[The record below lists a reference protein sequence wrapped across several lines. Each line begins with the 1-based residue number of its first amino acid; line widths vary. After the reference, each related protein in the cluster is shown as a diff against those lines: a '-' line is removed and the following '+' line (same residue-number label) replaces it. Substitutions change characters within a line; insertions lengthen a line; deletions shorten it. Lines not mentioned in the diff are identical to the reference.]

1 MNPTAFTD
9 VRTQLVLLSG
19 AELGELASFIAAQ
32 SGRARKT
39 VERHLRWFL
48 LENPARRQ
56 EDPLAYGLRAADQLV
71 GCILL
76 SPQVFCFAG
85 NEFLLMGSS
94 SFYVDEHHRG
104 QGGRIFLQ
112 YCRLAR
118 QHSLFGTSANAEAA
132 ALWKAAGAHP
142 LPQTD
147 HEYFGI
153 LNWPPIT
160 EELAHRKSS
169 NSAVSRLAGSSMGS
183 VLGWLRPSRIDFDDE
198 AELILLG
205 SAEQVSDL
213 ELPNQPTKLTALRDA
228 SYLRWRYFSGH
239 DTTAAVFAFRSRQ
252 PDRDVMVTVNCR
264 TRGYRAQIRTLNV
277 LDVYPEI
284 STPEGLRMVSAL
296 IARYKNVVDAIV
308 LRNLNPELQ
317 EVFSG
322 RNFQK
327 RTFDA
332 PIGWVLDKF
341 SLLPKTD
348 WYLVP
353 ADGDG
358 LI

>member
-1 MNPTAFTD
+1 MNAPAFTD
-9 VRTQLVLLSG
+9 VRTRPVSLSEP
-19 AELGELASFIAAQ
+19 ELGELASFIAAQ
-32 SGRARKT
+32 SGRDRES
-39 VERHLRWFL
+39 VELHLRWFL

-56 EDPLAYGLRAADQLV
+56 EDPLACGLRSADQLV

-76 SPQVFCFAG
+76 SPQMFRFEAR
-85 NEFLLMGSS
+85 NILLMGSS

-104 QGGRIFLQ
+104 HGGRIFLQ

-118 QHSLFGTSANAEAA
+118 QHPLFGTSANVTAAE
-132 ALWKAAGAHP
+132 LWKAAAAHP
-142 LPQTD
+142 IPYTD

-153 LNWPPIT
+153 LNWPPVA
-160 EELAHRKSS
+160 EEIAHRKSS
-169 NSAVSRLAGSSMGS
+169 SSVISRLAGSSIANIA
-183 VLGWLRPSRIDFDDE
+183 GWFQPLQIEPDDE
-198 AELILLG
+198 VKLTVLG

-213 ELPNQPTKLTALRDA
+213 KLPNQPMKLTALRDTA
-228 SYLRWRYFSGH
+228 YLRWRYFSGH
-239 DTTAAVFAFRSRQ
+239 DPSTAVFAFRSRE
-252 PDRDVMVTVNCR
+252 PDRDVLVTVNCR
-264 TRGYRAQIRTLNV
+264 TRGYRNQIRTLNL

-284 STPEGLRMVSAL
+284 STQEWPRMVSAL

-317 EVFSG
+317 EVFSK

-327 RTFDA
+327 RNFDA
-332 PIGWVLDKF
+332 PIGWLLDKF
-341 SLLPKTD
+341 SLLPKTE

>member
-1 MNPTAFTD
+1 MNAPALID
-9 VRTQLVLLSG
+9 VRTHLVALSET
-19 AELGELASFIAAQ
+19 ELGELTTFIAVQ
-32 SGRARKT
+32 SGRDRES
-39 VERHLRWFL
+39 VQRHLRWFL

-56 EDPLAYGLRAADQLV
+56 EDPLAYGLRSADQLV

-76 SPQVFCFAG
+76 SPQVFHFESAHT
-85 NEFLLMGSS
+85 LLMGSS
-94 SFYVDEHHRG
+94 SFYVDEFHRG

-132 ALWKAAGAHP
+132 KLWKAAGAHP
-142 LPQTD
+142 IPHTD

-153 LNWPPIT
+153 LNWPPVA

-169 NSAVSRLAGSSMGS
+169 SSAISRLAGGS
-183 VLGWLRPSRIDFDDE
+183 IAKIAGWFRPLRCDYDG
-198 AELILLG
+198 AKLTLLG

-213 ELPNQPTKLTALRDA
+213 KLPNQPLKLTALRDSA
-228 SYLRWRYFSGH
+228 YLRWRYFSGH
-239 DTTAAVFAFRSRQ
+239 DASVAVFAFRSRR
-252 PDRDVMVTVNCR
+252 PDRDVLVTVNCR
-264 TRGYRAQIRTLNV
+264 TRGYHGQIRTLNV

-284 STPEGLRMVSAL
+284 STQEWRRMVSAL
-296 IARYKNVVDAIV
+296 IARYENVVDAIV
-308 LRNLNPELQ
+308 LRSLNSELQ
-317 EVFSG
+317 GVFSR
-322 RNFQK
+322 RNFQR

-332 PIGWVLDKF
+332 PIGWLLDKF
-341 SLLPKTD
+341 GLMPKTE